1 MKVSS
6 LTIEMAA
13 NVARLQKDMDQARR
27 VVESTMG
34 RVSATASIAA
44 KALGLLGVAGGVSG
58 LVSMARNVGQTAR
71 EIERLSAVANADAQ
85 TLQKWGYATQ
95 TVGMNQ
101 EKLSDVLKD
110 VTDKVGEFLSTGGGP
125 MKDFFEQ
132 IAPKVGVSADMFRKL
147 SGPESLQLY
156 VSSLEKAGVGQKQAT
171 FYMEALA
178 NDATALLP
186 LLKNNGAAMNA
197 LASEAVNMGLVMSN
211 EAREQ
216 AKELARQSEIL
227 DAQMQGVRTTIASE
241 LLPVTLEIAR
251 QFVSLNGNSRSL
263 ASTVGGMLRDS
274 LRSVYSAG
282 VGVVTVFH
290 TAGKVVGGVMA
301 LLSTNISAMVQVA
314 SRVIKGDFRGAWEAA
329 TAAAASGKSI
339 MVGIADDVSAMWVD
353 SGAKINGVW
362 AETAKV
368 AASGSQSM
376 EDSSR
381 RGAQASKEAARA
393 AAAELK
399 AQRALYADL
408 LGVSADYVEQLAR
421 IQTMRLSGALT
432 DEQANEAATRLIER
446 QREAG
451 AIMEQNARWMEE
463 SAKANESAY
472 EEQAKR
478 VEALQ
483 EELKAQ
489 LQANEAMGL
498 SATALAELEAARQRD
513 TAAEL
518 ERRAAMMDG
527 IDPSIAKLYREQ
539 AKSLNELAAAR
550 VAGATKQVAVEA
562 EKKAEE
568 AWKATTDQISQGLTD
583 ALMRGFEDGKS
594 FGQNFADSLENML
607 KTQIARALQQAIAQ
621 GLSSLFGFGGNGGGA
636 LGMTNNASSLMQ
648 MFSGGGSNFG
658 AVSGWATGGMSTANA
673 LGSIYANT
681 ATAGLATGSIA
692 ASGAGIDALLATNA
706 AYGTAA
712 TGAASGMAGASS
724 AISAIPVWGW
734 VAIAGMAL
742 WEPLFGR
749 KLKEVGTQ
757 INFREGDISTNDY
770 KFEKGGW
777 FRSDKTTMLGDT
789 TAANKQLVQ
798 QAENIQE
805 SAKGMARALGF
816 GADAIDSFSGT
827 VNVNMKGVKSNE
839 EAAQRYNEA
848 LMELQRQMLN
858 AATGAE
864 FTKEQFADFMA
875 GIQQDMAAVGISA
888 EGIADIL
895 VQGMMGKLSQQEVG
909 DALADMMVGGIYESI
924 AQNYAGQIAQAFTGQ
939 ILTPIFTAIAAG
951 VPLSQAISQQAIS
964 NVVATAQSAAAA
976 MNAIF
981 SNAEF
986 QSAIAGIQQAIGG
999 VAGAV
1004 TKVKLPKIGSVRG
1017 AASGPSPAQI
1027 EADRI
1032 AKEREGLERQLLQLQ
1047 GDTVELRRRE
1057 LQELAP
1063 ANRALQ
1069 ERIWALEEEQRI
1081 TQERSGL
1088 EQQLLQLQ
1096 GDTTAL
1102 RQLELDALDPSNR
1115 SLQERIWALEE
1126 EQRVI
1131 DERAG
1136 LQDQLNRLTLTSTQ
1150 LRALELEALDPSNR
1164 ALQERIWMLEDEAR
1178 VAEERNGLMSTLW
1191 QMTDNVQAL
1200 REKELEA
1207 LDPANRAL
1215 QEMIYALGDLQNAA
1229 AEAAQKTQQA
1239 WSDWGTAAA
1248 LGATHLGDTSGL
1260 QALDAIVRAQI
1271 SASRDPSE
1279 RLAKLQEL
1287 IGIEQAVW
1295 QAQQKARQDEA
1306 KALGLRQQALQQEI
1320 SQAQDLLR
1328 AAKSLGDYVRN
1339 LRLGDAS
1346 GLSEMDRRDALQGE
1360 YSRLLGKARGG
1371 DAEALSQLQSVSGSY
1386 LGLSQTLATS
1396 GADYSVLAGRVAAE
1410 LEAVAKAQELVAQ
1423 SGITAREDEIAQL
1436 TQQSE
1441 LLSAQVELSDA
1452 TKALIT
1458 KSMIDQAD
1466 VWEREN
1472 NQALELLDKQAA
1484 SVDALL
1490 TMPNKFGNVLGPII
1504 TSAASNVASR
1514 IEAALAALAG
1524 PKDSESEGTVPRYAV
1539 GTNYVPRA
1547 HLAIVDEGE
1556 AIIPKAFNPWAGGQG
1571 LQGSNAELVAEV
1583 RALREQ
1589 NARLES
1595 RLEAI
1600 AQSTGQMADQFDNV
1614 SAGGNALAVES
1625 M

>member
-1 MKVSS
+1 
-6 LTIEMAA
+6 
-13 NVARLQKDMDQARR
+13 
-27 VVESTMG
+27 MG
-34 RVSATASIAA
+34 IL
-44 KALGLLGVAGGVSG
+44 KA
-58 LVSMARNVGQTAR
+58 VGT
-71 EIERLSAVANADAQ
+71 SDKWAQ
-85 TLQKWGYATQ
+85 
-95 TVGMNQ
+95 
-101 EKLSDVLKD
+101 
-110 VTDKVGEFLSTGGGP
+110 
-125 MKDFFEQ
+125 
-132 IAPKVGVSADMFRKL
+132 IL
-147 SGPESLQLY
+147 SGVTLT
-156 VSSLEKAGVGQKQAT
+156 AGV
-171 FYMEALA
+171 
-178 NDATALLP
+178 
-186 LLKNNGAAMNA
+186 
-197 LASEAVNMGLVMSN
+197 
-211 EAREQ
+211 
-216 AKELARQSEIL
+216 
-227 DAQMQGVRTTIASE
+227 
-241 LLPVTLEIAR
+241 
-251 QFVSLNGNSRSL
+251 
-263 ASTVGGMLRDS
+263 
-274 LRSVYSAG
+274 
-282 VGVVTVFH
+282 
-290 TAGKVVGGVMA
+290 
-301 LLSTNISAMVQVA
+301 
-314 SRVIKGDFRGAWEAA
+314 W
-329 TAAAASGKSI
+329 
-339 MVGIADDVSAMWVD
+339 
-353 SGAKINGVW
+353 
-362 AETAKV
+362 
-368 AASGSQSM
+368 
-376 EDSSR
+376 
-381 RGAQASKEAARA
+381 
-393 AAAELK
+393 
-399 AQRALYADL
+399 
-408 LGVSADYVEQLAR
+408 
-421 IQTMRLSGALT
+421 
-432 DEQANEAATRLIER
+432 
-446 QREAG
+446 
-451 AIMEQNARWMEE
+451 
-463 SAKANESAY
+463 
-472 EEQAKR
+472 
-478 VEALQ
+478 
-483 EELKAQ
+483 
-489 LQANEAMGL
+489 
-498 SATALAELEAARQRD
+498 
-513 TAAEL
+513 
-518 ERRAAMMDG
+518 
-527 IDPSIAKLYREQ
+527 
-539 AKSLNELAAAR
+539 
-550 VAGATKQVAVEA
+550 
-562 EKKAEE
+562 
-568 AWKATTDQISQGLTD
+568 
-583 ALMRGFEDGKS
+583 
-594 FGQNFADSLENML
+594 
-607 KTQIARALQQAIAQ
+607 
-621 GLSSLFGFGGNGGGA
+621 
-636 LGMTNNASSLMQ
+636 
-648 MFSGGGSNFG
+648 
-658 AVSGWATGGMSTANA
+658 
-673 LGSIYANT
+673 
-681 ATAGLATGSIA
+681 
-692 ASGAGIDALLATNA
+692 
-706 AYGTAA
+706 
-712 TGAASGMAGASS
+712 
-724 AISAIPVWGW
+724 
-734 VAIAGMAL
+734 
-742 WEPLFGR
+742 GR
-749 KLKEVGTQ
+749 KLKGYGYDVDIAGGAVDVGGYEYHKGGLFRSNKTVEIDIDPRDAEELRRQ
-757 INFREGDISTNDY
+757 VEAVRDSSAAMAKAMGYSDEAIESFTGNLRINF
-770 KFEKGGW
+770 KGAE
-777 FRSDKTTMLGDT
+777 
-789 TAANKQLVQ
+789 TAAEQS
-798 QAENIQE
+798 E
-805 SAKGMARALGF
+805 
-816 GADAIDSFSGT
+816 
-827 VNVNMKGVKSNE
+827 
-839 EAAQRYNEA
+839 RYNEA
-848 LMELQRQMLN
+848 LQDLNRQMIN

-939 ILTPIFTAIAAG
+939 ILTPIFTALAAG
-951 VPLSQAISQQAIS
+951 VPISQAISQQAIA
-964 NVVATAQSAAAA
+964 NVVATAQQAAAA

-986 QSAIAGIQQAIGG
+986 RSAIAGIQQAIGG

-1047 GDTVELRRRE
+1047 GDTAELRRRE

-1287 IGIEQAVW
+1287 IGIEQAVG

-1339 LRLGDAS
+1339 LRLGEAS

-1360 YSRLLGKARGG
+1360 YSRLLVKARGG

-1490 TMPNKFGNVLGPII
+1490 TMPNKFGKVMGPLI
-1504 TSAASNVASR
+1504 SGAASNVASR